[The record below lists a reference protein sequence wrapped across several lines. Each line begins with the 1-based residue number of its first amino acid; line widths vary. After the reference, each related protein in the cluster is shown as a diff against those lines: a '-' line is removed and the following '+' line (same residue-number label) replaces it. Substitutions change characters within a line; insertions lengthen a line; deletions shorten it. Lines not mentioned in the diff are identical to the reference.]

1 MNEQI
6 VMQEAIQLKR
16 AGRFDEA
23 RRLYHEVI
31 NAIPHCDP
39 AYKGL
44 AKVEIG
50 SGHFEQAIQA
60 LLMKI
65 DLGIFFT
72 YQQCSPDQRMFML
85 ANAMGNLFDVTS
97 GSDVVIAEK
106 RYTAGT
112 VEIMC
117 RNDPVAR
124 DIALLAWAEVD
135 LFFYLGH
142 CMVRLF
148 PSAFVNYRGMDEMM
162 SNLER
167 ALLGCQSGSDAR
179 DSEYAPMFYVSGF
192 LLACA
197 NLQSVI
203 PSVDSSLLRQR
214 FCRKLDFLGLG

>member
-50 SGHFEQAIQA
+50 SGHYEQAIRA
-60 LLMKI
+60 LLLKI

-85 ANAMGNLFDVTS
+85 ANAMGNLFGVTS

-142 CMVRLF
+142 CLVRLF
-148 PSAFVNYRGMDEMM
+148 PTAFADYRDMDEMM
-162 SNLER
+162 GNLENS
-167 ALLGCQSGSDAR
+167 LLGRPSCPDAR
-179 DSEYAPMFYVSGF
+179 DSEYAPVFYVSGF

-197 NLQSVI
+197 NIHNVI
-203 PSVDSSLLRQR
+203 TSVDSVLVRQR
-214 FCRKLDFLGLG
+214 FNRKLDFLGLG